1 MNNTAVPSLWNLPAN
16 PVFQRYA
23 ASRLRPVRLTI
34 YMVTCQLL
42 TGFIWAVAVLI
53 YLHSQNASGVRFD
66 FGTPEFK
73 ALLYSNRELAFLN
86 GWFAVLFVQGLLV
99 ILKGTFSVATGVAR
113 EANEGMMEGMDLTPM
128 SPSRKVMGQLL
139 GLPLLENLLAVSLIP
154 WAILS
159 AVFGGLS
166 LVMVGKVYLVF
177 ATSALFHHSIGLVA
191 GTIIRQKILAG
202 TLSQISVLM
211 LHLVLPLC
219 GGMGIGIISHLGMK
233 SAILAIIAQET
244 PSFDSPFKKLGS
256 SMTSSSVEFF
266 GWEFG
271 VAGYHWLITASS
283 LAFLLWILLRR
294 WHDRESL
301 LLGKIGT
308 TLAAAWILIFTC
320 GELIPRLT
328 HPVNPHHTSELDG
341 MKLTMNFL
349 DSGDSSNASAMPLV
363 FGMVIGLLN
372 LMFISLLIPSLP
384 RRLTARNE
392 PWWGDGREALPWVF
406 GISLMSISAWL
417 LVIYSAREFDASSL
431 PPLDATTYLYLA
443 CSIII
448 PSFTWYSLVLW
459 QGWKKAVGIGFTF
472 GLLPL
477 MVAIIGL
484 LVSASPGGWPK
495 WLLAMSGLVMPGFAF
510 IDRVASKFSGHLNV
524 SSALVLSASLHTV
537 AAIYMFYSARRMLR
551 SR

>member
-1 MNNTAVPSLWNLPAN
+1 MNNTAASSLWNLPAN

-23 ASRLRPVRLTI
+23 ASLLRPVRLTF
-34 YMVTCQLL
+34 YMVVCQLI
-42 TGFIWAVAVLI
+42 TGFIWAVAVLV
-53 YLHSQNASGVRFD
+53 YLQLLNTNKLRFD
-66 FGTPEFK
+66 VSTLEFK
-73 ALLYSNRELAFLN
+73 TFFDSNKHLAFLS
-86 GWFAVLFVQGLLV
+86 GWFAVLVVQGLLV

-113 EANEGMMEGMDLTPM
+113 EANEGMMEGMDLTPL
-128 SPSRKVMGQLL
+128 SPSHKAMGQLL
-139 GLPLLENLLAVSLIP
+139 GLPLFENLLAVSLIP

-166 LVMVGKVYLVF
+166 LVMMGKVYLVF

-233 SAILAIIAQET
+233 SAIFAIIAQET
-244 PSFDSPFKKLGS
+244 PSFDSPLKKLGS
-256 SMTSSSVEFF
+256 SVTSSSVEFF

-283 LAFLLWILLRR
+283 LAILLWILLRR

-328 HPVNPHHTSELDG
+328 HPVNPRQTSELAG
-341 MKLTMNFL
+341 VKLTVSFL
-349 DSGDSSNASAMPLV
+349 GSGDSPNATAMPHV

-372 LMFISLLIPSLP
+372 LMFISLLIPSLS
-384 RRLTARNE
+384 RRLTARKE

-417 LVIYSAREFDASSL
+417 LVIHAREFDVSSL
-431 PPLDATTYLYLA
+431 PPFEATTYLYLA

-459 QGWKKAVGIGFTF
+459 QGWKKAIGIGFTI
-472 GLLPL
+472 GVLPL

-495 WLLAMSGLVMPGFAF
+495 WLLAMSGLVMPGFTF
-510 IDRVASKFSGHLNV
+510 TDRVASKLNGHLNV